1 MKKIIF
7 ILSFFFLFTG
17 CSNNKTLD
25 LQSLGSKITQEY
37 LTNHEIG
44 NIDTISGRYD
54 IDTTNVKDSLVITSK
69 DFDDATMVL
78 ILLPENGKNKEVQQE
93 MDEFLSSYRNQW
105 VDMNYFP
112 EQKDLVE
119 KALSTTYNNYFIYIV
134 SSDNENILKLV
145 KSS

>member
-25 LQSLGSKITQEY
+25 LQSLGSNITQEY

-78 ILLPENGKNKEVQQE
+78 ILLPENGKNKDVQQE
-93 MDEFLSSYRNQW
+93 MDEFISSYHNQW

-134 SSDNENILKLV
+134 SSHNEDILKLV